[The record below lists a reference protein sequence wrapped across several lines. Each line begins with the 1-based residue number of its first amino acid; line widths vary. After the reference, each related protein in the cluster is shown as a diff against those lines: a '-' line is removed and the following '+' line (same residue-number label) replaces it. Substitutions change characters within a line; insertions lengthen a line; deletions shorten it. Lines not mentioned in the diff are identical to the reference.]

1 MPNAPFFFLLHSCL
15 VIDCDSCIRRSF
27 FFPPFFFAFVSVSC
41 ACDRD
46 DSHRGRDTAVLWH
59 SNISRPGNVQLV
71 LVPPSN
77 YLLLSLVLLSKET
90 TRPLWGR
97 DRCISVATTR
107 FHRSN

>member
-27 FFPPFFFAFVSVSC
+27 FFPPFFLPLCLCPVHVIAMTRTGDGTQLYCGTVIFPV
-41 ACDRD
+41 R
-46 DSHRGRDTAVLWH
+46 
-59 SNISRPGNVQLV
+59 GNVQLV